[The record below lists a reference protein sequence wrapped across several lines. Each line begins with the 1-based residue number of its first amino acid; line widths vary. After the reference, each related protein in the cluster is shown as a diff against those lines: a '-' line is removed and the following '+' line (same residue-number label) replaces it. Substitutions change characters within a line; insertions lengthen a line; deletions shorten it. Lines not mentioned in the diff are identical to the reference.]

1 MDVLGV
7 LNHPIEG
14 LGTLAEI
21 LSERGFRV
29 REELAENL
37 KGNERFDV
45 LVIMG
50 GPMGVYEA
58 DQYPLRRDGADQE
71 SQEGGQEGPGRLPRV
86 PVDIEV
92 LRR

>member
-29 REELAENL
+29 REVFSINGKIEPL
-37 KGNERFDV
+37 KASSFTVFGRF
-45 LVIMG
+45 L
-50 GPMGVYEA
+50 
-58 DQYPLRRDGADQE
+58 
-71 SQEGGQEGPGRLPRV
+71 ST
-86 PVDIEV
+86 
-92 LRR
+92 